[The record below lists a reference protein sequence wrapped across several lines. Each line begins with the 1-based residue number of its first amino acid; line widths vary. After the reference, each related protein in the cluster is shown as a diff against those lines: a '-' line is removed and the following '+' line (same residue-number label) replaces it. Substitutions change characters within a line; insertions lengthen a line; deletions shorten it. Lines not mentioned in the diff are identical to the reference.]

1 MACTV
6 YIVHPSNYIGQVIA
20 DDDGM
25 EVLPTNK
32 TLQCQTG
39 YEIVPQERR
48 TITGFNHHCSVALL
62 NHKYVKLLL
71 T

>member
-1 MACTV
+1 MVNKMACME

-32 TLQCQTG
+32 TLQCQTA
-39 YEIVPQERR
+39 
-48 TITGFNHHCSVALL
+48 FMKLS
-62 NHKYVKLLL
+62 HKSAEH
-71 T
+71 